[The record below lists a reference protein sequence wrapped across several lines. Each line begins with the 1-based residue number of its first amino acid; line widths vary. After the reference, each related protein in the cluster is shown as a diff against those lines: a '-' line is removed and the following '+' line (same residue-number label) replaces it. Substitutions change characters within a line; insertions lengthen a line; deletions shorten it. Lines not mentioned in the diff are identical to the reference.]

1 MNILS
6 LQMPLSEGVAKRRGH
21 TATVLKISDA
31 RVIVVLVGG
40 VSDWI
45 PNHKCWEQTM
55 RPDTQILEL
64 ELGNNL
70 SIIYTP
76 LFNITIH

>member
-1 MNILS
+1 ML
-6 LQMPLSEGVAKRRGH
+6 LSEGVAKRHSH
-21 TATVLKISDA
+21 TATVIKLSDT
-31 RVIVVLVGG
+31 RVIVVLMGG

-45 PNHKCWEQTM
+45 PTHKCWEQTI

-64 ELGNNL
+64 ELGNNQF
-70 SIIYTP
+70 IIHTH

>member
-1 MNILS
+1 MS
-6 LQMPLSEGVAKRRGH
+6 LSEGVAKRHGH
-21 TATVLKISDA
+21 TATVLKLSET
-31 RVIVVLVGG
+31 RVVLVLVGG

-45 PNHKCWEQTM
+45 PTHKCWEQTI

-70 SIIYTP
+70 FIICTH

>member
-1 MNILS
+1 MS
-6 LQMPLSEGVAKRRGH
+6 LSEGVAKRRGH
-21 TATVLKISDA
+21 TATVLKISDT

-45 PNHKCWEQTM
+45 PNYKSWEQTI

-64 ELGNNL
+64 EIGNHLQLNPHIYNNSL
-70 SIIYTP
+70 SP
-76 LFNITIH
+76 C